1 MPRYRL
7 TIEYDGTGLVG
18 WQRQDGLPSV
28 QGLLES
34 ALQKFCGEAVT
45 VYGAGRTDAGVHAL
59 GQVAHVDLRRDWPP
73 ERVVKAVNFYLDETA
88 VAVLDCTPVPA
99 DFHARFS
106 AKGRH
111 YRYRIVNRQPPLT
124 LDRHRAWLV
133 YAALD
138 AEAMQ
143 NAAQILIGRH
153 DFTSFRAAQ
162 CQSKSP
168 LKTLDQLTV
177 ERAGDEV
184 WIHAA
189 ARSFLHNQVRAMVGS
204 LALVGRGKWR
214 IADLQ
219 RALDAC
225 DRQAAGPNAPPCGLY
240 LVGVDY

>member
-18 WQRQDGLPSV
+18 WQRQDDLPSV
-28 QGLLES
+28 QGLLEK
-34 ALQKFCGEAVT
+34 ALQKFCGETVT

-73 ERVVKAVNFYLDETA
+73 ERVVKAVNFHLTGTT
-88 VAVLDCTPVPA
+88 VAVLDCVLAPA

-106 AKGRH
+106 ATGRH
-111 YRYRIVNRQPPLT
+111 YRYRIINRQARLT
-124 LDRHRAWLV
+124 LDRQRAWLV
-133 YAALD
+133 YAPLD
-138 AEAMQ
+138 AEVMQ
-143 NAAQILIGRH
+143 QAAQVLVGRH

-168 LKTLDQLTV
+168 LKTLDRLTV

-204 LALVGRGKWR
+204 LVLVGRGRWR
-214 IADLQ
+214 VADLR
-219 RALDAC
+219 RALEAR